1 METPEMV
8 TKGELVV
15 VAKEVE
21 KEEPIPVPTDWLRF
35 AYFLRLGLAL
45 FGLGSA
51 IHVLVVDL
59 LF

>member
-1 METPEMV
+1 METPEME

-15 VAKEVE
+15 VAKEAGN
-21 KEEPIPVPTDWLRF
+21 EEAVPVLTAWLRF

-45 FGLGSA
+45 FGLVSA
-51 IHVLVVDL
+51 IHVLVVEL